1 MEKKNFQEDST
12 LEGVRILN
20 TFLVLVSNISKNRL
34 YLNQKEPHLCQS
46 VDLGEKE
53 KVLRLSVE

>member
-20 TFLVLVSNISKNRL
+20 TFLVLVSNVSKNRL
-34 YLNQKEPHLCQS
+34 YLNQK
-46 VDLGEKE
+46 
-53 KVLRLSVE
+53 

>member
-1 MEKKNFQEDST
+1 MEKKNLQEDST

-34 YLNQKEPHLCQS
+34 YLSQK
-46 VDLGEKE
+46 
-53 KVLRLSVE
+53 